1 MQETYATQI
10 RQVTSPCHLAQPQED
25 GTCNGCLLC
34 RCYYKPGRF
43 ASYLQVLHADAE
55 EVAETHLSDVV
66 GDVLVVLEVSP
77 IDVSVAWG
85 DLDIRLAVC

>member
-1 MQETYATQI
+1 M
-10 RQVTSPCHLAQPQED
+10 PQED
-25 GTCNGCLLC
+25 GSCNRCLLC
-34 RCYYKPGRF
+34 SYYNKLGRPT
-43 ASYLQVLHADAE
+43 SSHLVLHADAE